1 MQGDNALLQ
10 VITIPPGATTTSPRI
25 VLDGVRGA
33 IFVYTNGGPTGAL
46 IGSWAG
52 QSGTDPYGNP
62 YPAGLNVGGSNNSNQ
77 PTIYVQATA
86 PTAPIVTNSVWI
98 NTTNNSVNTWSG
110 SAWVQQGFN
119 AANLLLNGTIT
130 AALLVANIVV
140 AGIVNG
146 TTIQGATFKL
156 LNSFGAVD
164 GIWDSGTDALFIYAD
179 LGSASQG
186 AVQASIASKAVNDPV
201 NATAVP
207 QGLFAQQLTLNN
219 QSSAPPSFANG
230 SVFYS
235 SIRGRPRYLSQA
247 GDDSVLD
254 RSFMVVTQF
263 SIGANTIPVQMS
275 AGLNYLA
282 NEGSQSSLYEI
293 EIDGVLTL
301 PTGGTGSGPTWTMNM
316 FVDGA
321 QLGGQ
326 FTVGATSF
334 PVGGGTCNFTVR
346 ERLCILSSGVAG
358 TCLLVAEGS
367 FNRAATN
374 AGNAT
379 TNNTSVGSN
388 SAGTTKNFDSTSNH
402 TLAIYGN
409 WSSTPLTGHSGITYL
424 TRLTRRM

>member
-1 MQGDNALLQ
+1 MQGDNALLN
-10 VITIPPGATTTSPRI
+10 VITVPPGATITSPRI
-25 VLDGVRGA
+25 VIDGVRGA
-33 IFVYTNGGPTGAL
+33 IFVYTSGGPSGAL

-52 QSGTDPYGNP
+52 TAGTDPYGNP

-98 NTTNNSVNTWSG
+98 NTTNNSVNTWNG
-110 SAWVQQGFN
+110 SSWVQQGFN
-119 AANLLLNGTIT
+119 AANLILNGTIT

-146 TTIQGATFKL
+146 TLIQGATFKL

-164 GIWDSGTDALFIYAD
+164 GIWDSGTDALFVYAD
-179 LGSASQG
+179 TGSATQG
-186 AVQASIASKAVNDPV
+186 AVQASMAAKAVNDPI
-201 NATAVP
+201 NAFAVP

-219 QSSAPPSFANG
+219 QSSAPPSFAGG

-235 SIRGRPRYLSQA
+235 SVRARPRFLSQS

-254 RSFMVVTQF
+254 RSVMVVTQF
-263 SIGANTIPVQMS
+263 SIGTNTIATQMS
-275 AGLNYLA
+275 AGLNYQA
-282 NEGSQSSLYEI
+282 GEASQSSLFEI
-293 EIDGVLTL
+293 EVDGILVL
-301 PTGGTGSGPTWTMNM
+301 PTGGSGGGPTWTMAM
-316 FVDGA
+316 FVDGV

-334 PVGGGTCNFTVR
+334 PIGGGTTNFTVR
-346 ERLCILSSGVAG
+346 ERLCILGSGVSG
-358 TCLLVAEGS
+358 TAILVAEGS
-367 FNRAATN
+367 FNRAGTN
-374 AGNAT
+374 AGNSTLTNT
-379 TNNTSVGSN
+379 TVGAN
-388 SAGTTKNFDSTSNH
+388 SGGTTKTFDTTSAH

-409 WSSTPLTGHSGITYL
+409 WSSTLNTGHSGISYL